1 MQRRNV
7 RSGTG
12 LPLPVELMLVVGF
25 NGAIALFLSAIGF
38 GGSLASNAVASQ
50 CIGLSIYGM
59 MVVAS
64 MLLRQPVTRNV
75 TASATAIVVGALIG
89 VAVARLVTPRVAD
102 AEAFWTSD
110 VLIQSLVIA
119 LMFGSIATLLFL
131 LRGRLIDTRDALQQ
145 TRLRQLIADRERANL
160 ELRILRAQVEPH
172 FLFNSLANVESLLD
186 TDPERGRHMLHR
198 LTDYL
203 RSSLHHSRREH
214 APLALELEV
223 VRAFLDIM
231 ALRLGERLRWSIEV
245 EPALEVLPMAP
256 MLLQPLVENAV
267 RHGIEPAVA
276 GGTVTIRAEREGAH
290 VRISV
295 CDDGV
300 GLSQSGSSGTGLDNV
315 RERLSAVYGSDARL
329 VIEDLPDGGVC
340 AAIWVPLA
348 HASCELAS

>member
-1 MQRRNV
+1 V

-12 LPLPVELMLVVGF
+12 IPLPLELMLVIAF
-25 NGAIALFLSAIGF
+25 NGAIALFLTAIGF
-38 GGSLASNAVASQ
+38 GGSLATNAVASQ

-59 MVVAS
+59 MVVAT

-75 TASATAIVVGALIG
+75 AASAVAIVVGALIG
-89 VAVARLVTPRVAD
+89 VGVARLVTPRVVDAD
-102 AEAFWTSD
+102 AFWNSD
-110 VLIQSLVIA
+110 VLVQSLVIA

-131 LRGRLIDTRDALQQ
+131 MRRRLVDTRDALQQ
-145 TRLRQLIADRERANL
+145 FRLRQLIADRERANL
-160 ELRILRAQVEPH
+160 ELRVLRAQVEPH
-172 FLFNSLANVESLLD
+172 FLFNTLANVESLLG

-231 ALRLGERLRWSIEV
+231 ALRLGARLRWSIHV
-245 EPALEVLPMAP
+245 EPALEVMPMPP

-267 RHGIEPAVA
+267 RHGIEPAVD
-276 GGTVTIRAEREGAH
+276 GGTVTVRAERDGTHA
-290 VRISV
+290 RISV
-295 CDDGV
+295 RDDGV
-300 GLSQSGSSGTGLDNV
+300 GLSHVSGSSGTGLDNV

-329 VIEDLPDGGVC
+329 VIEDLPEGGVC
-340 AAIWVPLA
+340 ATIWLPLA
-348 HASCELAS
+348 PSASVDAA